1 MNKNVKIIVIN
12 VTSLNSG
19 AEWQAEMNE
28 SSNYYQ
34 LMLANGTGVNAKEI
48 TKTKNVKIGGD

>member
-1 MNKNVKIIVIN
+1 MKIIVIN

-19 AEWQAEMNE
+19 AEWQAETNE

-48 TKTKNVKIGGD
+48 TKTKIVEIGGD